1 MKNKTLF
8 IKLLLLLTVPFLAS
22 CQKEDNLQIKDLEVV
37 ESYPQIV
44 YFKASMPDGS
54 SVVFYAEEPDH
65 TNNLISGL
73 PPYSNEPTGVVLYY
87 DATNMHLTVF
97 YSFVTKAICRV
108 NGSIDGHTFIMN
120 MESRTINICGGPQ
133 NVPVTITLQ
142 FNEDPS

>member
-8 IKLLLLLTVPFLAS
+8 IKLLLLLTVPFFAS
-22 CQKEDNLQIKDLEVV
+22 CEKEDNLQIKDLEVV

-54 SVVFYAEEPDH
+54 SVVFYAEHPDE
-65 TNNLISGL
+65 TRNLIGGS
-73 PPYSNEPTGVVLYY
+73 PNWSNEPTGKVLYY
-87 DATNMHLTVF
+87 YSNNMALTVF
-97 YSFVTKAICRV
+97 YSYETKAVC
-108 NGSIDGHTFIMN
+108 GLSGHIDGHTFIYYIGT
-120 MESRTINICGGPQ
+120 ETINICGGPQ